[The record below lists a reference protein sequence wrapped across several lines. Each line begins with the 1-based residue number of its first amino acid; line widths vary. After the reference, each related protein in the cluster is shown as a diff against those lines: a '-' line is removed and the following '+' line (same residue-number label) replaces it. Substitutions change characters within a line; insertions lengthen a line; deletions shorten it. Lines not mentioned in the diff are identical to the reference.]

1 MVEQDRRQFQRLKL
15 ARPILA
21 NLDGQT
27 ALVLDVGIGGALIEH
42 YGPSA
47 PGERRT
53 LRFRWDSHD
62 VEAVTEVVRSTQA
75 RQVAGDGSSVLTHS
89 ATRFVEVSDDSA
101 YWLQQMMA
109 TFVGRVLA
117 AQRANMLGQFGK
129 DFIDG
134 TASLSDLGGARRAR
148 TRGFL
153 RFRLM
158 GSSWWKTPT
167 ESAAQ
172 PVDGFTVAA
181 SEDEEELETLCRA
194 YESADEEGR
203 RLIRLVAELSAAG
216 TNRNP

>member
-21 NLDGQT
+21 TFDGQN

-53 LRFRWDSHD
+53 LRFRWDSQEI
-62 VEAVTEVVRSTQA
+62 VALTEVVRSTLQ
-75 RQVAGDGSSVLTHS
+75 RQVAGDGSSVLSHS
-89 ATRFVEVSDDSA
+89 ATRFVDVSDDSA

-109 TFVGRVLA
+109 TFVGKVLA
-117 AQRANMLGQFGK
+117 AQRSNMLGHFGK
-129 DFIDG
+129 DTIDG
-134 TASLSDLGGARRAR
+134 TASLSDLGGARRSR
-148 TRGFL
+148 TRGFIK
-153 RFRLM
+153 FRLM
-158 GSSWWKTPT
+158 GSSWWKAPT
-167 ESAAQ
+167 DSPAQ
-172 PVDGFTVAA
+172 PIDGFTVAA

-194 YESADEEGR
+194 YEQADDEGR

-216 TNRNP
+216 TNRNL